1 VAEFSCSIIGVD
13 NGGAVN
19 AQRIEQ
25 PREFLTPFDII
36 LLIFTVFYSYLP
48 DQKKMLFI
56 ALFII

>member
-1 VAEFSCSIIGVD
+1 VTEFSWLTIGVD
-13 NGGAVN
+13 NGGSVK
-19 AQRIEQ
+19 AQLIEQ